1 MYLKFYILVLFFLL
15 QHHRGVS
22 NDTVYVHNKHQ
33 LVNASSSILLFE
45 DKSKQLPFREIIG
58 ANFYSID
65 KEVPNLGFSKSAF
78 WVKVTVCNKTSEN
91 ILLMNLSLPTLDF
104 VEFYYPNSVGT
115 YTYVSMGEH
124 LLFSQRKYDDPDY
137 IFDLNIPHDSV
148 ATYYLKII
156 SKEGIQLP
164 ITIGSQKNILGQLK
178 NKGLLSGIY
187 FGIMLVIIL
196 YNLFIYFS
204 VKDKN
209 YLYYV
214 VYVLFTWIT
223 QTSLQG
229 YSFQFLW
236 PNIPQMADYVL
247 FISPSMTGIT
257 GVIFMNVFLEVKSY
271 SKLLHRLTYILCFPY
286 FISVFFLLIGDFLLS
301 QVVLELNS
309 MIIALFMLIT
319 PIVILKKGF
328 KPAKFFL
335 IAWTV
340 FLLGICVFILKDLE
354 ILPFNNFT
362 RYTMQI
368 GTALETVLLSF
379 ALADRINILKKEKE
393 YSQATALLALEQNE
407 KLITEQNIILESKVK
422 ERTVELRNTLE
433 NLKDTQAQLV
443 NAEKMASLG
452 QLTAGIAHEINNPI
466 NFVSANV
473 KPLKLDIDDV
483 LQLIKKYED
492 IKPNDFS
499 DRKFNEILEYRK
511 EIDIDYL
518 KQEMTDLL
526 NGIEDGARRTA
537 DIVSGL
543 KNFSRLDE
551 NDIKEVNINDGI
563 QSTLVLLTSAI
574 PKNVKI
580 ITNYGEIPVIEC
592 FPGKLNQ
599 VFMNLL
605 SNALHAIEMKDDQTS
620 NQLVISSYSSNSK
633 VFVTIEDTGIGMT
646 KEVKDKMFD
655 PFFTTKDVG
664 KGTGLG
670 MSIVFKIIESHG
682 AKIEV
687 ESEYGF
693 GTKIILILNKKINL
707 THLHH
712 E

>member
-1 MYLKFYILVLFFLL
+1 MIKVRNIIFFVFLFITTQVCSQIIYSNENENLHITNQIYSFEDKTNLL
-15 QHHRGVS
+15 TINEV
-22 NDTVYVHNKHQ
+22 VHDANFN
-33 LVNASSSILLFE
+33 LVNKPIPNFGITSSSIWLRISIQNNSNIEELLL
-45 DKSKQLPFREIIG
+45 QINQPII
-58 ANFYSID
+58 D
-65 KEVPNLGFSKSAF
+65 E
-78 WVKVTVCNKTSEN
+78 
-91 ILLMNLSLPTLDF
+91 
-104 VEFYYPNSVGT
+104 VEFYDFDTVTNLYSVVKT
-115 YTYVSMGEH
+115 GEEIP
-124 LLFSQRKYDDPDY
+124 FSIRKYLTPEY
-137 IFDLNIPHDSV
+137 LFDLSIPKHQTK
-148 ATYYLKII
+148 TYYLKFKC
-156 SKEGIQLP
+156 KENMQIPLV
-164 ITIGSQKNILGQLK
+164 IGSP
-178 NKGLLSGIY
+178 LSIFNQSVLSNVAAGIY
-187 FGIMLVIIL
+187 MGIMLVMIL
-196 YNLFIYFS
+196 YNLFIYRIF
-204 VKDKN
+204 KDKS
-209 YLYYV
+209 
-214 VYVLFTWIT
+214 YVLYSLYIVFTMFT

-229 YSFQFLW
+229 YPFQILW
-236 PNIPQMADYVL
+236 PNYPIFTVYSPFL
-247 FISPSMTGIT
+247 FPSLVSVFGLEFFKYFLRLKERYTQAYSAS
-257 GVIFMNVFLEVKSY
+257 FVFLVPYSVSIILSFLGLYGISFMLMEVTSSIVSVFMLFVAYKIYRKGY
-271 SKLLHRLTYILCFPY
+271 SEAR
-286 FISVFFLLIGDFLLS
+286 FFLLGWSI
-301 QVVLELNS
+301 
-309 MIIALFMLIT
+309 
-319 PIVILKKGF
+319 
-328 KPAKFFL
+328 FL
-335 IAWTV
+335 IGV
-340 FLLGICVFILKDLE
+340 CIYVLKDFE
-354 ILPFNNFT
+354 ILPYNTFT
-362 RYTMQI
+362 RYTMHFGSAAEVI
-368 GTALETVLLSF
+368 LLSF

-466 NFVSANV
+466 NFVSSNV

-646 KEVKDKMFD
+646 KDVKDKMFD